1 MRIHDRGGG
10 ISAEINDACLFVT
23 IGNFGGNVCR
33 FILLAFIFGGPVT
46 IRKSYSSQHTTK
58 LLSL

>member
-23 IGNFGGNVCR
+23 IGNFAGNVCR
-33 FILLAFIFGGPVT
+33 FILLFFT
-46 IRKSYSSQHTTK
+46 IHYQNYRLFNVIYH
-58 LLSL
+58 